1 MSRAR
6 WPASRCSGAATLD
19 LHFAVLHAGPAAVN
33 EWLATLRWREAGEL
47 LSAFEAGLAQPVPVA
62 R

>member
-1 MSRAR
+1 M
-6 WPASRCSGAATLD
+6 D

-33 EWLATLRWREAGEL
+33 EWLAILGWREAGDL
-47 LSAFEAGLAQPVPVA
+47 LSAFEAALARPAPVS